1 MNKNII
7 YLLLLVFFT
16 TSCGSF
22 DSVKRGITGQK
33 STSADEFLVK
43 KKDPLVIPPNFERM
57 PVPGIE
63 KVLEEE
69 KDVIESIL
77 SIEKDVEEDVSLS
90 QGSVEENVLKK
101 LKKNK

>member
-43 KKDPLVIPPNFERM
+43 KKDPLILPPDFEDLPM
-57 PVPGIE
+57 PDERDTSIDEASSFE
-63 KVLEEE
+63 KSLE
-69 KDVIESIL
+69 S
-77 SIEKDVEEDVSLS
+77 SIEDT
-90 QGSVEENVLKK
+90 
-101 LKKNK
+101 